1 MDEPPAG
8 LDRERGVGDVL
19 LDPHRAGAVLSDED
33 VSPAAVGALDGDVAW
48 EHVEHALDHGQGL
61 IRLRL
66 ECQEGRAEPC
76 RVRTVHRCRW
86 VRKQSMDLHKKNNN
100 NNPSQQKPRIPE
112 LDFHG
117 LRHLSEVFVKVSL
130 RSENSKTGY
139 ERKMKNL
146 I

>member
-1 MDEPPAG
+1 MDEPLAG

-19 LDPHRAGAVLSDED
+19 LDPLRAGAVLSDED
-33 VSPAAVGALDGDVAW
+33 VSPAAVGALDGDVAG
-48 EHVEHALDHGQGL
+48 EDVKHALDHGQGL

-66 ECQEGRAEPC
+66 EGQEGRAEPG
-76 RVRTVHRCRW
+76 RVRTVHRCRC

-117 LRHLSEVFVKVSL
+117 LRH
-130 RSENSKTGY
+130 
-139 ERKMKNL
+139 
-146 I
+146 